1 MNDNR
6 VRAVVIC
13 GSLNRAGAE
22 IIQAAQEEWKRG
34 RMVYAPVS
42 QPDIPAEEHDLR
54 HRVQMLAADEIV
66 VAVGSDGRIG
76 DHTASEIAFAVEHG
90 KPVRYYQP
98 RLIRGES

>member
-13 GSLNRAGAE
+13 RSLNRTGVE
-22 IIQAAQEEWKRG
+22 IIQAAQGEWKRG
-34 RMVYAPVS
+34 RVVYAPVS
-42 QPDIPAEEHDLR
+42 QPHIPAEEHDRR
-54 HRVQMLAADEIV
+54 HRVQILAADEIV

-98 RLIRGES
+98 AGGVA